1 MTHRVIRKI
10 VIPGPKDNCSMDRV
24 AIFGSADITKED
36 PLYKEVF
43 ECTKY
48 LAQNKKVVVD
58 GGGPGVMLAATEGAK
73 SAGGKVVTVT
83 FQPQDMP
90 EFEGQDKENI
100 SDVEIKTTNY
110 VERMF
115 GLMEEADAIICFKG
129 GTGTLS
135 EWSTAWLLA
144 HLHYGNHKPII
155 LYGEFWNDL
164 LKVVVDNF
172 FIGEKEL
179 SIYKVV
185 TNQEEMIQAL
195 KEFEKDLAQ
204 RCSLPARE

>member
-1 MTHRVIRKI
+1 
-10 VIPGPKDNCSMDRV
+10 
-24 AIFGSADITKED
+24 
-36 PLYKEVF
+36 VF